1 MSIYGILDIG
11 GGGIGGEGGTGS
23 GSCQPYSHC
32 QNAHSLCPLCDTI
45 QFSLA
50 DGQKVKH
57 ISASPPASSLR
68 SSIGNLDR
76 ICRGAPPPPVLA
88 YMCAQPAQLGS
99 GAHRGETMMLARAL
113 RATI

>member
-1 MSIYGILDIG
+1 MLHILSQMSIYGILDIG
-11 GGGIGGEGGTGS
+11 GGGIGGEGGSGS

-76 ICRGAPPPPVLA
+76 ICRGAPLPPPSSPICALNPLSWVLA
-88 YMCAQPAQLGS
+88 LT
-99 GAHRGETMMLARAL
+99 EARL
-113 RATI
+113 